1 LFGFHGNLIAA
12 TKGEA
17 AMPLSKKGMKIKR
30 AMMSSYGKR
39 KGTRVFYASVKAGTI
54 RGVKRKSRR

>member
-1 LFGFHGNLIAA
+1 LFGSKSNLISNQR
-12 TKGEA
+12 EA

-54 RGVKRKSRR
+54 RGVKRKAKR

>member
-1 LFGFHGNLIAA
+1 
-12 TKGEA
+12 
-17 AMPLSKKGMKIKR
+17 MPLSKKGMKIKR

-54 RGVKRKSRR
+54 RGVKRKAKR